1 MIIKRE
7 FCEFTHYNYLP
18 FLYQPTKTIRH
29 LPTDFGCELLCLE
42 SKATRE
48 ITKENDIAPT
58 QASAWKKRM
67 SSWCAT
73 PSGTRMW
80 ETRRRTPFPYP
91 AAPPKPPASKL
102 GLPHI
107 RLMLLSVT
115 PFRGTSLCSCPTAL
129 RLFLAVTLLRQGFE
143 GQARSFGLSRRGFFL
158 IRSKTE
164 F

>member
-1 MIIKRE
+1 MA
-7 FCEFTHYNYLP
+7 FVNS
-18 FLYQPTKTIRH
+18 RH
-29 LPTDFGCELLCLE
+29 LQKGLLLPELLMPLQRHPPRKPVHFFFQRVGPVE
-42 SKATRE
+42 VGSVSVAHRNKGQGR
-48 ITKENDIAPT
+48 
-58 QASAWKKRM
+58 
-67 SSWCAT
+67 
-73 PSGTRMW
+73 GRMW

-143 GQARSFGLSRRGFFL
+143 RQARSFGLSRRGFFL